1 MERNHLGKLRKLKL
15 LLQLSIT
22 PNAAERWADCP
33 RFEEHI
39 QLFELEVKN
48 YQDLYS
54 ATFQGICT
62 RSCQEIIF
70 KHVFSSAFLSSLR
83 SFKIYLKLIAYH

>member
-48 YQDLYS
+48 YQD
-54 ATFQGICT
+54 
-62 RSCQEIIF
+62 
-70 KHVFSSAFLSSLR
+70 
-83 SFKIYLKLIAYH
+83 